1 MLFNTYH
8 FVMLLVKWTGLLA
21 EIDCGSALAIVR
33 VYMSENLGSLEEIM
47 RPVLLKEPWEKI
59 IS

>member
-1 MLFNTYH
+1 
-8 FVMLLVKWTGLLA
+8 
-21 EIDCGSALAIVR
+21 
-33 VYMSENLGSLEEIM
+33 MSENLGSLEEIM